1 MPAKSQ
7 SQRRLIFKKRDQYKN
22 KENAPEKWKWVFDS
36 EWENKGKLPEKISK
50 IKKFKEYVN
59 ENYSY
64 NESLYDD
71 FLRLDPKIVKNN
83 EYFIELVHEIETD
96 FYENNEDLR
105 KVFII
110 DGNSNYNIN
119 FSNITIGKRY
129 NLSYVF
135 GKYDPVH
142 GSLTSGNRKESDKRI
157 EIINIPF
164 SFTFL
169 KDELEK
175 MFNTNRLKYP
185 ETTLKVT
192 ELKPNYNRNPNLG
205 NHRISNEI
213 EKVYKISSDLAEY
226 LFSFFYNKYNEQYP
240 ELKKSNYRSERS
252 IKDIKIGISPIIK
265 HVNIK
270 TKDGKNNTYGLRAD
284 VDLKKIKSIA
294 SQMTENE
301 FSDFT
306 QKQRSELYKPHDD
319 YLKSKKNKIKNKI
332 NEILIKE
339 NIISEESVKYSYLSL
354 GDSRFNYS
362 NETSEDF
369 SKKIKDIFKDI
380 EIEGFKLV
388 NVHVD
393 KSDFSKKLVYF
404 LRMDFEL
411 IEN

>member
-1 MPAKSQ
+1 M
-7 SQRRLIFKKRDQYKN
+7 
-22 KENAPEKWKWVFDS
+22 
-36 EWENKGKLPEKISK
+36 
-50 IKKFKEYVN
+50 
-59 ENYSY
+59 
-64 NESLYDD
+64 
-71 FLRLDPKIVKNN
+71 
-83 EYFIELVHEIETD
+83 YF
-96 FYENNEDLR
+96 
-105 KVFII
+105 
-110 DGNSNYNIN
+110 
-119 FSNITIGKRY
+119 
-129 NLSYVF
+129 
-135 GKYDPVH
+135 
-142 GSLTSGNRKESDKRI
+142 
-157 EIINIPF
+157 
-164 SFTFL
+164 
-169 KDELEK
+169 
-175 MFNTNRLKYP
+175 
-185 ETTLKVT
+185 
-192 ELKPNYNRNPNLG
+192 
-205 NHRISNEI
+205 
-213 EKVYKISSDLAEY
+213 
-226 LFSFFYNKYNEQYP
+226 
-240 ELKKSNYRSERS
+240 
-252 IKDIKIGISPIIK
+252 
-265 HVNIK
+265 K

>member
-1 MPAKSQ
+1 M
-7 SQRRLIFKKRDQYKN
+7 
-22 KENAPEKWKWVFDS
+22 
-36 EWENKGKLPEKISK
+36 
-50 IKKFKEYVN
+50 
-59 ENYSY
+59 
-64 NESLYDD
+64 
-71 FLRLDPKIVKNN
+71 
-83 EYFIELVHEIETD
+83 YF
-96 FYENNEDLR
+96 
-105 KVFII
+105 
-110 DGNSNYNIN
+110 
-119 FSNITIGKRY
+119 
-129 NLSYVF
+129 
-135 GKYDPVH
+135 
-142 GSLTSGNRKESDKRI
+142 
-157 EIINIPF
+157 
-164 SFTFL
+164 
-169 KDELEK
+169 
-175 MFNTNRLKYP
+175 
-185 ETTLKVT
+185 
-192 ELKPNYNRNPNLG
+192 
-205 NHRISNEI
+205 
-213 EKVYKISSDLAEY
+213 
-226 LFSFFYNKYNEQYP
+226 
-240 ELKKSNYRSERS
+240 
-252 IKDIKIGISPIIK
+252 
-265 HVNIK
+265 K
-270 TKDGKNNTYGLRAD
+270 TKDGKKNTYGLRAD

-306 QKQRSELYKPHDD
+306 QKQRSELYKPYDD